1 LRQQNLTINIDIESC
16 ALVERLITDLTK
28 TTEAYQ
34 KVKNELSIITNENK
48 LNQQALVPLQKENE
62 RLCKENNLLHFDVIK
77 AKEDLEQL
85 DLKWKSSVRQLQ
97 NEC

>member
-1 LRQQNLTINIDIESC
+1 
-16 ALVERLITDLTK
+16 LTK

-34 KVKNELSIITNENK
+34 KVKNELSILTNENK

-62 RLCKENNLLHFDVIK
+62 RLCKENNSLHLDVIK
-77 AKEDLEQL
+77 AKEELEQL
-85 DLKWKSSVRQLQ
+85 DLKWKSNVRQLS